1 MTPSK
6 LIPWGWPRARCSAK
20 HFPRNRGGSADK
32 GTWGRGTLARM
43 TQLTVETER
52 EDDGRWIAEVVELPG
67 CMTYGSTETA
77 AITAAQ
83 TLALRILADRVEHG
97 DLDGA
102 SLSTVRFDRR
112 EPVAF

>member
-1 MTPSK
+1 
-6 LIPWGWPRARCSAK
+6 
-20 HFPRNRGGSADK
+20 
-32 GTWGRGTLARM
+32 M

-52 EDDGRWIAEVVELPG
+52 EDDGRWIAEVVELAG

-112 EPVAF
+112 EPVAFGEGPQGLESPSSVGLEPAP